1 MCGIFGVLGSRMG
14 EYVARHAEDTLRR
27 LQHRG
32 PDDRGCVWLKADGGV
47 EAGAAPGAAA
57 GALLHT
63 RLAVLD
69 LSHAAAQP
77 FCSADGRYH
86 LVYNGE
92 IYNYLELREELER
105 EGTSRFHTQGDT
117 EVLLA
122 AMERWDTAA
131 LGRLTGMFAFALYD
145 ARERVLTLARDP
157 FGIKPLFY
165 AAQQDGFAFASE
177 LKAMLD
183 LPGVSRTVDP
193 QQVHDYLVWNTTDA
207 GKRTFY
213 RDVCRLEPGH
223 LLRVDHRGG
232 IIDGPRPY
240 ITLSIEPATEMSA
253 GEAIER
259 VREKFFDNLR
269 LHLRSDVRV
278 GCALSGGIDSSAVVC
293 GLRHIGGSDLAID
306 CFSHIV
312 DDAAI
317 GEERWVDLV
326 GEASGAR
333 LHKVHPAAEEMAR
346 DLDDLILTQDEPFGS
361 TSIYAQ
367 YRVFQLA
374 RREGVTVMLDGQ
386 GADELFA
393 GYLYFVAGRLAT
405 LIAQGDAAGVLRQ
418 MRAAMRQPGARPW
431 RGLLRAAWL
440 LAQPLARSM
449 VASRSTHLRR
459 GDRPWL
465 NAAWFASHKVT
476 TRMEPP
482 VLEGDFLRGLLLD
495 SVQKTSLPALLRY
508 EDRNSMAFSIESR
521 VPFLTVD
528 FARLA
533 LSLPESLILSPDGRT
548 KWVFREAMRGIVP
561 DAILDRRDKIGFATP
576 ELRWL
581 TALRD
586 WVERVLKSDAARQVL
601 PLNSSAVC
609 ARVRAVLDSAS
620 MGGAYDQRVWR
631 WLNLVRWTELTGAR
645 YD

>member
-14 EYVARHAEDTLRR
+14 EHVAQHAESILRR

-32 PDDRGCVWLKADGGV
+32 PDDRGCTWVKADGSAD
-47 EAGAAPGAAA
+47 AGAAPSAVA

-63 RLAVLD
+63 RLAVID

-77 FCSADGRYH
+77 FSSADGRIH

-92 IYNYLELREELER
+92 IYNYLELREALER
-105 EGTSRFHTQGDT
+105 ASEMRFRTNGDT

-122 AMERWDTAA
+122 AMERWGEAA
-131 LGRLTGMFAFALYD
+131 LARLTGMFAFALYD
-145 ARERVLTLARDP
+145 AHERVLTLARDP

-165 AAQQDGFAFASE
+165 VARDDGFAFASE

-183 LPGVSRTVDP
+183 LPGVSRVVDA

-207 GKRTFY
+207 GERTFY
-213 RDVCRLEPGH
+213 RDVRRLEPGH
-223 LLRVDHRGG
+223 LMRVDHRGR

-240 ITLSIEPATEMSA
+240 ITFSIQPAAEMTA

-259 VREKFFDNLR
+259 VRETFLDNLR
-269 LHLRSDVRV
+269 FHLRSDVRV
-278 GCALSGGIDSSAVVC
+278 GCALSGGIDSSAIVC

-333 LHKVHPAAEEMAR
+333 LHKVRPAAEEMAR

-405 LIAQGDAAGVLRQ
+405 LIAHGDAGGVLRQ

-449 VASRSTHLRR
+449 SASRSRQLRR

-465 NAAWFASHKVT
+465 NAAWFASHDVA
-476 TRMEPP
+476 TRMQQP
-482 VLEGDFLRGLLLD
+482 VLEGDFLRGLLL
-495 SVQKTSLPALLRY
+495 SAVQTTSLPALLRY
-508 EDRNSMAFSIESR
+508 EDRNSMAFSVESR
-521 VPFLTVD
+521 VPFLTAD

-533 LSLPESLILSPDGRT
+533 LSLPEPLILSQGGRT

-576 ELRWL
+576 ESRWL

-586 WVERVLKSDAARQVL
+586 WVERVLKSDVTRHIL
-601 PLNSSAVC
+601 PLNGSAVRE
-609 ARVRAVLDSAS
+609 RVGAVLDGAAK
-620 MGGAYDQRVWR
+620 GGAYDQRVWR